1 MNNHYDVLVLGGG
14 SGGIAAGNRA
24 AQYGKKVA
32 VIEAKVVG
40 GTCVNV
46 GCVPKKVMWFAS
58 GMAHALHDAKD
69 YGFDVSVGD
78 LNWKHL
84 VDNREA
90 YIKRIHGSYQRGF
103 ESNKVTFIEGYGE
116 FVDKNSIKVNDTVY
130 TADTIYIATGAYP
143 TVPNLPGAELGIT
156 SDGFFALEEQPK
168 SIVIVG
174 AGYIAVELAGLLAG
188 LGTDV
193 TLLLRKEHVLRNF
206 DEMLHTKLTQ
216 ALIDEGVKIVNHS
229 NIQSVEKHDGGL
241 LMKTDKGDE
250 LQAEQLLWAIGRA
263 PATNFNLDAAG
274 IKLNDRG
281 FIPVDKFQNTATDN
295 IYAMGDVCGTAA
307 LTPVAIAQ
315 GRRLSDRLF
324 NNMPDRFLDD
334 SLIPTVVFS
343 HPPIGTIGL
352 SEHEAKAQYG
362 DSVKSYTSSFTPMSH
377 AFTEKKVPAS
387 AKLVVAGDDE
397 KVVGLHCIGPGAD
410 ELTQGFA
417 VAMHMGATKKDFDD
431 TVAIHPTFAEELVTL
446 R

>member
-69 YGFDVSVGD
+69 YGFDVNVGD
-78 LNWKHL
+78 LNWKQL

-103 ESNKVTFIEGYGE
+103 ENNKVTFIEGYGE
-116 FVDKNSIKVNDTVY
+116 FIDKKSIKVNNDIY
-130 TADTIYIATGAYP
+130 TAEHIIIATGAYP
-143 TVPNLPGAELGIT
+143 IVPDTPGAELGIT
-156 SDGFFALEEQPK
+156 SDGFFALQEQPK

-174 AGYIAVELAGLLAG
+174 AGYIAVEIAGLLAG
-188 LGTDV
+188 LSTDV
-193 TLLLRKEHVLRNF
+193 TLVLRKEHVLRNF
-206 DEMLHTKLTQ
+206 DEMLHTKLTET
-216 ALIDEGVKIVNHS
+216 LVNDGVNIVNHCD
-229 NIQSVEKHDGGL
+229 IASVEKQGDNL
-241 LMKTDKGDE
+241 LIKTNQGD
-250 LQAEQLLWAIGRA
+250 LQAEQLLWAIGRT
-263 PATNFNLDAAG
+263 PATNFNLEAAG
-274 IKLNDRG
+274 ITLDNKG
-281 FIPVDKFQNTATDN
+281 FIPVDQYQNTAADN
-295 IYAMGDVCGTAA
+295 IYAVGDICGTAA

-324 NNMPDRFLDD
+324 NNMPDRYLDD

-352 SEHEAKAQYG
+352 SENAAKEQYG
-362 DSVKSYTSSFTPMSH
+362 DTVKTYTSTFTPMSH
-377 AFTEKKVPAS
+377 AFTQKKVPAA
-387 AKLVVAGDDE
+387 AKLIVVGDDE

-417 VAMHMGATKKDFDD
+417 VAMYMGATKKDFDD
-431 TVAIHPTFAEELVTL
+431 TIAIHPTFAEELVTL